1 MIRIKTVS
9 WILMFIFS
17 HQVMA
22 QDAKEIV
29 RKADERSQGEKS
41 SYTEM
46 VMTVVRPSYDRKISF
61 KSWTKGK
68 DKSLTLITS
77 PARDKGQTFLKRGN
91 EMWNWNPVISRMIKL
106 PASMMSQGWMGS
118 DFTNDDI
125 MNESSIVV
133 DYTHKVVG
141 DDVIE
146 GFDCYKIELIP
157 KAEAEVVWGKIHMW
171 ISKND
176 FLMLKNQYFDEDGY
190 LIRTENGYDVRE
202 MDGRLLPSRFEL
214 IPEEEEGH
222 KTIVEIITIKFNDNY
237 DDRFFSQQNIKRIK

>member
-1 MIRIKTVS
+1 MNRIKTVS
-9 WILMFIFS
+9 LILMLIFS

-133 DYTHKVVG
+133 DYSHKVVG
-141 DDVIE
+141 EEIIE
-146 GFDCYKIELIP
+146 GFECYKIELIP
-157 KAEAEVVWGKIHMW
+157 NAEAEVVWGKIHMW

-214 IPEEEEGH
+214 IPEEEDGQ
-222 KTIVEIITIKFNDNY
+222 KTIVEIITIKFNDEY
-237 DDRFFSQQNIKRIK
+237 DDRFFSQQNMKRIK

>member
-1 MIRIKTVS
+1 
-9 WILMFIFS
+9 
-17 HQVMA
+17 
-22 QDAKEIV
+22 
-29 RKADERSQGEKS
+29 
-41 SYTEM
+41 
-46 VMTVVRPSYDRKISF
+46 
-61 KSWTKGK
+61 
-68 DKSLTLITS
+68 
-77 PARDKGQTFLKRGN
+77 
-91 EMWNWNPVISRMIKL
+91 
-106 PASMMSQGWMGS
+106 
-118 DFTNDDI
+118 

-133 DYTHKVVG
+133 DYTHTVVG

-157 KAEAEVVWGKIHMW
+157 RAEAEVVWGKIHMW

-176 FLMLKNQYFDEDGY
+176 FLMLRNQYFDEDDY

-237 DDRFFSQQNIKRIK
+237 DDRFFSQQNMKRIK

>member
-1 MIRIKTVS
+1 MNRIKTVS
-9 WILMFIFS
+9 LILMLIFS

-133 DYTHKVVG
+133 DYSHKVVG
-141 DDVIE
+141 EEIIE
-146 GFDCYKIELIP
+146 GFECYKIELIP
-157 KAEAEVVWGKIHMW
+157 HAEAEVVWGKIHMW

-214 IPEEEEGH
+214 VPEEEDGQ
-222 KTIVEIITIKFNDNY
+222 KTIVEIITIKFNDEY
-237 DDRFFSQQNIKRIK
+237 DDGFFSQQNMKRIK

>member
-1 MIRIKTVS
+1 M
-9 WILMFIFS
+9 LIFS

-133 DYTHKVVG
+133 DYTHTVVG

-157 KAEAEVVWGKIHMW
+157 RAEAEVVWGKIHMW

-176 FLMLKNQYFDEDGY
+176 FLMLRNQYFDEDDY

-237 DDRFFSQQNIKRIK
+237 DDRFFSQQNMKRIK